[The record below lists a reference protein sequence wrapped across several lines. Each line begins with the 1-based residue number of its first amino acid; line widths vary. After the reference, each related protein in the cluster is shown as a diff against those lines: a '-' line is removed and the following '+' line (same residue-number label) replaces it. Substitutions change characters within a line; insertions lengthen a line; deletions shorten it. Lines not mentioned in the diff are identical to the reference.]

1 MMSGFDPMLIVV
13 IAAVLGLIIGSFLNT
28 VIHRLPRMLERRWRE
43 QCEEL
48 AAAPALG
55 TPPDTAQPTSQGLRY
70 DLVLPRSHCPACQT
84 PVRARNLVPV
94 ASWFMLRGRC
104 AACGTA
110 ISPRYPTVEALTAGL
125 FALASAQ
132 LGMGWSLFGVLI
144 VTAMLIALA
153 FIDLD
158 TYFLPDEI
166 TLPLLWLGL
175 AASVTIPLWTITPSE
190 AVLGAIFGYLSL
202 WIVYQAFKL
211 ATGREGMGYGD
222 FKLLAALGAWT
233 GPFALLPIVLLASLA
248 GAIVGITMML
258 ALGRGRYTPLA
269 FGPYLAAAGWITLVY
284 GDRVTPL
291 LQTMVR

>member
-1 MMSGFDPMLIVV
+1 MTSRFDPILIVV

-28 VIHRLPRMLERRWRE
+28 VIHRLPRMLERRWRL

-55 TPPDTAQPTSQGLRY
+55 TPPDTAPPSSQGSRY

-84 PVRARNLVPV
+84 PVRARDLIPV
-94 ASWFMLRGRC
+94 LSWFVLRGRC
-104 AACGTA
+104 AACGVA
-110 ISPRYPTVEALTAGL
+110 ISPRYPTVEAFTAVL
-125 FALASAQ
+125 FALAAAQ
-132 LGMGWSLFGVLI
+132 LGLGWSLLGVLL

-166 TLPLLWLGL
+166 TLPLLWIGL
-175 AASVTIPLWTITPSE
+175 AASVTIPLWKITPSE

-222 FKLLAALGAWT
+222 FKLLAALGAWA
-233 GPFALLPIVLLASLA
+233 GPFALLPIILLASIA

-258 ALGRGRYTPLA
+258 AFGRGRYTPLA